1 MSVAIITPVPEPKR
15 LKLSALSA
23 HSAAPFGAQS
33 VASSEPE
40 LALPQAPY
48 WARQPKAKVATSRL
62 TTLPGRSGLTPRM
75 LTAKAD
81 NRLHEN
87 QLAANVGQV
96 SAVAQFDITMTVAKR
111 HSNDGR
117 QAG

>member
-1 MSVAIITPVPEPKR
+1 MSVTAITPVPEPEL

-33 VASSEPE
+33 GASCEPE
-40 LALPQAPY
+40 LALPEAQAPH
-48 WARQPKAKVATSRL
+48 WARQRKAKVATSRP

-75 LTAKAD
+75 LTAKAG

-87 QLAANVGQV
+87 QLAANVGQ
-96 SAVAQFDITMTVAKR
+96 
-111 HSNDGR
+111 
-117 QAG
+117 